1 VSKFLIGGYEAT
13 IYPEG
18 NGYTGAI
25 DVEHDGTGRRR
36 RVKRKGRTKT
46 AVKDKL
52 KEVVKNLETGI
63 ETSDNYTVAQAV
75 QDWLTNGTKGLDA
88 NTVNVYRIYADKNL
102 IPLIGPTK
110 LKRLSADDVDRW
122 LDGLTANLSTA
133 SLLKVHS
140 ILKRAIRQAQAR
152 DKVGRNVADLVTT
165 PKGRPGRPS
174 KALTLDQA
182 MAVLEAAKASPLYA
196 YVAVSLLTG
205 VRTEEAR
212 ALRWSHVVAWVETA
226 GEWRPVTE
234 AGFDHKRFAVY
245 VWRSV
250 RTDGDTKTE
259 LSRRTLEIPD
269 EAADA
274 LRDHHKR
281 QAAKRLKVGLTWR
294 DSDLVFATRNGTALS
309 AGNVRRSFRAITKAA
324 GLGEDWT
331 PRELRHSFVSILSDS
346 GVTIENIAD
355 LVGHKTTVVTQKVYR
370 HQLRPVITTG
380 ATAMNA
386 IFNRQATAKSA

>member
-1 VSKFLIGGYEAT
+1 
-13 IYPEG
+13 
-18 NGYTGAI
+18 
-25 DVEHDGTGRRR
+25 
-36 RVKRKGRTKT
+36 
-46 AVKDKL
+46 
-52 KEVVKNLETGI
+52 
-63 ETSDNYTVAQAV
+63 
-75 QDWLTNGTKGLDA
+75 
-88 NTVNVYRIYADKNL
+88 
-102 IPLIGPTK
+102 
-110 LKRLSADDVDRW
+110 
-122 LDGLTANLSTA
+122 
-133 SLLKVHS
+133 
-140 ILKRAIRQAQAR
+140 
-152 DKVGRNVADLVTT
+152 
-165 PKGRPGRPS
+165 
-174 KALTLDQA
+174 
-182 MAVLEAAKASPLYA
+182 
-196 YVAVSLLTG
+196 
-205 VRTEEAR
+205 
-212 ALRWSHVVAWVETA
+212 VAWVDEA

-234 AGFDHKRFAVY
+234 AGFGHQRFAVY

-269 EAADA
+269 EAASA

-281 QAAKRLKVGLTWR
+281 QAAKRLKAGLTWR

-370 HQLRPVITTG
+370 FQLKPVITTG

-386 IFNRQATAKSA
+386 ILNRQATAKPA